1 MLYYQLKYKYMVHT
15 AVLIL
20 HEASLGKYRQYVY

>member
-1 MLYYQLKYKYMVHT
+1 MVHT

-20 HEASLGKYRQYVY
+20 HEASLGKYRQYMY